1 MVTSVAEI
9 KTVRALIRELT
20 DEAAVSLGIMVET
33 PAAALLAGHLMAEAD
48 FLSIGTND
56 LTQYVL
62 AMDRGNALLASQI
75 DALHPAVLQLIARVA
90 AAGVAA
96 GKPVG
101 VCGGL
106 AADTIAAPLLIGLG
120 ISELSMPPAVIPAAK
135 AAISSVTLT
144 QCREIAGQALELSTA
159 AAVRAL
165 LQGHFGGQT

>member
-1 MVTSVAEI
+1 
-9 KTVRALIRELT
+9 
-20 DEAAVSLGIMVET
+20 MVET
-33 PAAALLAGHLMAEAD
+33 PAAALLADRFLAEAD

-62 AMDRGNALLASQI
+62 AMDRGNALLAGQI
-75 DALHPAVLQLIARVA
+75 DALHPAVLQLIARAA
-90 AAGVAA
+90 AAGAAA

-135 AAISSVTLT
+135 AAIASVTLT
-144 QCREIAGQALELSTA
+144 QCREIAAQALKLDTA
-159 AAVRAL
+159 VAVQAL
-165 LQGHFGGQT
+165 LQECFGGQT